1 MQILTKNG
9 GGDSATSQRPVAIS
23 LFWAI
28 GNFARN
34 KSTCPLRSER
44 VAELEGLRRE
54 RQSKFLMLE
63 GFIQGI
69 ETRALVPEEFDE
81 RLWVVAVEKVTVTT
95 RGKLVFSFKDGT
107 EIEG

>member
-1 MQILTKNG
+1 
-9 GGDSATSQRPVAIS
+9 
-23 LFWAI
+23 
-28 GNFARN
+28 
-34 KSTCPLRSER
+34 
-44 VAELEGLRRE
+44 
-54 RQSKFLMLE
+54 MLE